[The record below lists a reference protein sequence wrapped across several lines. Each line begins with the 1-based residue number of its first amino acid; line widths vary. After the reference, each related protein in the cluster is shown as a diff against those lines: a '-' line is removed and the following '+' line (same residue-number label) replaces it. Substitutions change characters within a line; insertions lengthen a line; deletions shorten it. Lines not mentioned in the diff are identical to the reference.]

1 MNVMYSHPRD
11 LLSDV
16 MCLIYQL
23 GLTTTSGG
31 NLSILDEEGNIWIT
45 PAGVD
50 KGSLTPKDIVMVKPN
65 GETEGLHKPSSE
77 LPFHRA
83 IYEARPDLKAII
95 HAHPPAL
102 VSFSIVR
109 KIPDT
114 SALPQAQHLCGPV
127 GYAPYK
133 LPGSRDLGESIA
145 AEFKN
150 GYNCVIMENHGT
162 VVGGSGILKAFQRFE
177 TLEFCA
183 RSIIKANEIG
193 KAKFLSQ
200 EQILQFEHREN
211 RLPEFDRQT
220 PGSLE
225 KQLRGDICRFVRRA
239 CAQGLM
245 ISSYGT
251 VSVRLSKNEFL
262 ITPTAK
268 NRRYFQL
275 EDIVYIRNGSRER
288 GKLPSRAV
296 GLHKM
301 IYDRHENINCIISTQ
316 SSNANAFCISG
327 EKMDTRTIP
336 ESYILLEDIPML
348 PYGSQF
354 KGSPAIP
361 DALNAHTPIVMIQN
375 DSILVTGKDLLET
388 FDRLEVAE
396 FSARSLISATHIGE
410 LTPIGESEIEQLKDK
425 FLRKK

>member
-1 MNVMYSHPRD
+1 MNLMYTHPRD
-11 LLSDV
+11 LLAEI

-31 NLSILDEEGNIWIT
+31 NLSTIDEEGNIWIT

-50 KGSLTPKDIVMVKPN
+50 KGTLTAKDIVMVRPD
-65 GETEGLHKPSSE
+65 GQSEGLHRPSSE

-83 IYEARPDLKAII
+83 IYQARPDLKAII

-127 GYAPYK
+127 GYAPYR
-133 LPGSRDLGESIA
+133 LPGSPDLGESIA
-145 AEFKN
+145 AEFKS
-150 GYNCVIMENHGT
+150 GFNCVIMENHGT
-162 VVGGSGILKAFQRFE
+162 VVGGSNILKTFQRFE

-193 KAKFLSQ
+193 RAKFLTQ
-200 EQILQFEHREN
+200 DQIMQFEHREN
-211 RLPEFDRQT
+211 RLPEFDQHE

-225 KQLRGDICRFVRRA
+225 KQLRADICRFVRRA
-239 CAQGLM
+239 CAQKLM

-251 VSVRLSKNEFL
+251 VSVKLSDTEFL

-275 EDIVYIRNGSRER
+275 EDIVYIKNNARER

-296 GLHKM
+296 ALHRQ
-301 IYDRHENINCIISTQ
+301 IYEKHPRINCIISTQ

-348 PYGSQF
+348 PYGSQM
-354 KGSPAIP
+354 KGSSAIS
-361 DALNAHTPIVMIQN
+361 DALNEDVPIVMIQN
-375 DSILVTGKDLLET
+375 DSILVTGKSLLET

-396 FSARSLISATHIGE
+396 FSARSLISAKHIGE

>member
-1 MNVMYSHPRD
+1 MNIKYIHPRE
-11 LLSDV
+11 LISNIIG
-16 MCLIYQL
+16 LIYRL

-31 NLSILDEEGNIWIT
+31 NISVLDEDGNIWIT

-50 KGSLTPKDIVMVKPN
+50 KGNLGPKDIVKVKPDGN
-65 GETEGLHKPSSE
+65 AEGIHRPSSE
-77 LPFHRA
+77 FPFHKA
-83 IYEARPDLKAII
+83 IYDSRPDLKAII

-109 KIPDT
+109 KIPNT

-133 LPGSRDLGESIA
+133 LPGSADLGESIA
-145 AEFKN
+145 TEFKS
-150 GYNCVIMENHGT
+150 GFNCVIMENHGT
-162 VVGGSGILKAFQRFE
+162 VVGGSNLLKTFQRFE

-193 KAKFLSQ
+193 QAKFLTQ

-211 RLPEFDRQT
+211 SLPEFEYEEA
-220 PGSLE
+220 GSNE
-225 KQLRGDICRFVRRA
+225 KEIRSDICSFVRRA
-239 CAQGLM
+239 CAQKLM

-251 VSVRLSKNEFL
+251 VSVRLSNYDFL
-262 ITPTAK
+262 ITPTSK
-268 NRRYFQL
+268 NRRFFQL
-275 EDIVYIRNGSRER
+275 EDIVYIKDGHRER

-296 GLHKM
+296 LLHQH
-301 IYDRHENINCIISTQ
+301 IYEKHGHINCIISTQ

-327 EKMDTRTIP
+327 EKLDTRTIP
-336 ESYILLEDIPML
+336 ESYILLEDIPLL

-354 KGSPAIP
+354 KGSEVIVNT
-361 DALNAHTPIVMIQN
+361 LKEHVPIIMIQN
-375 DSILVTGKDLLET
+375 DSILVTGKNILET

-396 FSARSLISATHIGE
+396 FSARSLISATHIGM
-410 LTPIGESEIEQLKDK
+410 LTPIGEVEIEQLKDK
-425 FLRKK
+425 FLKK

>member
-1 MNVMYSHPRD
+1 MNVMYLHPRE
-11 LLSDV
+11 LIANIIG
-16 MCLIYQL
+16 LIYQL

-31 NLSILDEEGNIWIT
+31 NISVLDEEGNIWIT
-45 PAGVD
+45 PKGVD
-50 KGSLTPKDIVMVKPN
+50 KGNLAPYDIVKVDMDGHV
-65 GETEGLHKPSSE
+65 EGKHYPSSE

-114 SALPQAQHLCGPV
+114 RALPQAQHLCGLV

-133 LPGSRDLGESIA
+133 LPGSTDLGESIA
-145 AEFKN
+145 AEFN
-150 GYNCVIMENHGT
+150 SGFNCVIMENHGT
-162 VVGGSGILKAFQRFE
+162 VVGGSNLLKAFQRFE

-193 KAKFLSQ
+193 QAKFLSN

-211 RLPEFDRQT
+211 RLPEFESGE

-225 KQLRGDICRFVRRA
+225 KELRSEICRFVRRA
-239 CAQGLM
+239 CAQKLM

-251 VSVRLSKNEFL
+251 VSVRLSNHDFL
-262 ITPTAK
+262 ITPTSK
-268 NRRYFQL
+268 NRRFFQL
-275 EDIVYIRNGSRER
+275 EDIVYIKNGHRET

-296 GLHKM
+296 LLHKQ
-301 IYDRHENINCIISTQ
+301 IYEKHSHINCIISTQ

-354 KGSPAIP
+354 KGSTAIA
-361 DALNAHTPIVMIQN
+361 DTLREHVPIIMIQN
-375 DSILVTGKDLLET
+375 DSILVTGKDILET

-396 FSARSLISATHIGE
+396 FSARSLINAKHIG
-410 LTPIGESEIEQLKDK
+410 TIAPIGDKEIEQLKEK
-425 FLRKK
+425 FLKK